1 MKIKI
6 DDPKLG
12 AALDAVN
19 LQADAHTAGA
29 GEIQGLGET
38 LDKKLSALLPKKD
51 WKGARASYESGAR
64 VPNAYKYSRIVTR
77 VTLERGA
84 GAWFVIG
91 LERLDIWGNAAA
103 LSISLTPAQ
112 RDAAVGRFS
121 LLFAV
126 QGA

>member
-6 DDPKLG
+6 TDAKKLI
-12 AALDAVN
+12 AALEAVN
-19 LQADAHTAGA
+19 QKASSHTPGIA
-29 GEIQGLGET
+29 EIMGLE
-38 LDKKLSALLPKKD
+38 LDNKIALLPKKD
-51 WKGARASYESGAR
+51 WKGSRASYMSGGR
-64 VPNAYKYSRIVTR
+64 VPSAYKYSRIVTR

-112 RDAAVGRFS
+112 RDAAIAQFS
-121 LLFAV
+121 RQFSVRPIA
-126 QGA
+126 

>member
-1 MKIKI
+1 VKIRI
-6 DDPKLG
+6 DNPKLG

-19 LQADAHTAGA
+19 LKADAHTAGT
-29 GEIQGLGET
+29 GEIKGLGET
-38 LDKKLSALLPKKD
+38 LDKKLTALLLKKD
-51 WKGARASYESGAR
+51 WPGARASYESGGG
-64 VPNAYKYSRIVTR
+64 VPSAYKYSRIVTR

-112 RDAAVGRFS
+112 RDAAIAQFS
-121 LLFAV
+121 RQFSVRA
-126 QGA
+126 A